1 MHIDEV
7 IKNTEYDFIPL
18 DKMIPLKTAVNMFEE
33 EYKRVNKSY
42 FDRKYQRLREIYF
55 SLFVCKALDAIKKKE
70 HHLFFTKRQDRC
82 DVSFISI
89 DEIDK
94 NGIISHYDVKEYV
107 NGNDSFE
114 IFLNHVVKK
123 SRYKDY
129 NLIIGT
135 HIGTNIRID
144 LNSIDKNIFF
154 ISSIDDKDE
163 DKYLSRVKFLFD
175 KEMVFDEEVNLNY
188 LIDKNLPNIIFHD
201 KLRIKENLPPSD

>member
-1 MHIDEV
+1 MWC
-7 IKNTEYDFIPL
+7 FI
-18 DKMIPLKTAVNMFEE
+18 
-33 EYKRVNKSY
+33 Y
-42 FDRKYQRLREIYF
+42 
-55 SLFVCKALDAIKKKE
+55 
-70 HHLFFTKRQDRC
+70 
-82 DVSFISI
+82 SI

-175 KEMVFDEEVNLNY
+175 KEMVFW
-188 LIDKNLPNIIFHD
+188 
-201 KLRIKENLPPSD
+201 RRS